1 MFLFF
6 TFFFVLCVEKISFY
20 NREISFDAISLGF
33 LELKNEF
40 EPINIDVQLPTR
52 IRTKSDESI
61 DCSKTFL
68 RYLVSSSLQKH
79 HDDSIVVQK
88 NRKRSTQII
97 GKRGSGEN
105 EFLHPSSLA
114 FSARDELICE
124 RKLIDCPFL
133 HLTFSSRSL

>member
-1 MFLFF
+1 M
-6 TFFFVLCVEKISFY
+6 CVEKISFY

-33 LELKNEF
+33 IELKNEF
-40 EPINIDVQLPTR
+40 EPINIDVQLSTR

-68 RYLVSSSLQKH
+68 RYLRLSLQKH
-79 HDDSIVVQK
+79 HDDSIVLQK

-97 GKRGSGEN
+97 GKRGTGEN

-114 FSARDELICE
+114 FSSRDELICE
-124 RKLIDCPFL
+124 KTDRLF
-133 HLTFSSRSL
+133 FSSSHFILKIFVIRLTIV